1 MSTVLSEHAPLSP
14 ADFCRLLLR
23 TLEASDGR
31 RRRRKRN
38 TTPDAIGLGMKRSL
52 LERAVEEAPTVEA
65 FEGWLLA
72 ATMAEEGGA
81 RAMARDIH
89 DEWQMAQQ
97 APAFRAW
104 LERGAPSDD
113 AGGEGGS

>member
-1 MSTVLSEHAPLSP
+1 MSAPEPLSP
-14 ADFCRLLLR
+14 VEFCRLLLR

-38 TTPDAIGLGMKRSL
+38 TTPDAIGLGMKRQL
-52 LERAVEEAPTVEA
+52 LERATEEAPTADA
-65 FEGWLLA
+65 FEGWLLGV
-72 ATMAEEGGA
+72 TLGGDGGA

-89 DEWQMAQQ
+89 DEWQMARRE
-97 APAFRAW
+97 PAFRAW

-113 AGGEGGS
+113 VGGEGAP